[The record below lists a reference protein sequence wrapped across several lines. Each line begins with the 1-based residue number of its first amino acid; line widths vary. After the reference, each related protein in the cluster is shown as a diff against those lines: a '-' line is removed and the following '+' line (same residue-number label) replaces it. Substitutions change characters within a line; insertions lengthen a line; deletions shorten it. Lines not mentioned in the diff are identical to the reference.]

1 VKQVVNEACNY
12 PMNFKISMIP
22 PLKLT
27 KIIDEKEQH
36 GESSCQTLN
45 LKPCFTKSK

>member
-1 VKQVVNEACNY
+1 
-12 PMNFKISMIP
+12 MIP
-22 PLKLT
+22 PFKLT

-45 LKPCFTKSK
+45 LALQNQNKKVAKQS